1 MLPSKATHSIFSTNK
16 VTSSKKTKHMIAHAV
31 SAEMGIEP
39 HWILR
44 QCEGSS
50 MIPYGNTLIE
60 RNQLLKPHWRGLWE
74 QNESVGKTGDMTHL
88 ACMLAS
94 KGSSDE

>member
-16 VTSSKKTKHMIAHAV
+16 VSLSKKTKHMIAHVV

-39 HWILR
+39 HWILH
-44 QCEGSS
+44 QHGGSS

-60 RNQLLKPHWRGLWE
+60 RNQLLKP
-74 QNESVGKTGDMTHL
+74 Q
-88 ACMLAS
+88 
-94 KGSSDE
+94 